1 MPEIQKKLKDADYW
15 ITVCQKKIADYYILI
30 YPPFQV
36 IIWKTF
42 FDLKGGLLTL
52 FWIS

>member
-1 MPEIQKKLKDADYW
+1 MPEIQQKLKDADFW
-15 ITVCQKKIADYYILI
+15 IIVWKKNLADYFVLI
-30 YPPFQV
+30 YLPFK
-36 IIWKTF
+36 ILMWKTF